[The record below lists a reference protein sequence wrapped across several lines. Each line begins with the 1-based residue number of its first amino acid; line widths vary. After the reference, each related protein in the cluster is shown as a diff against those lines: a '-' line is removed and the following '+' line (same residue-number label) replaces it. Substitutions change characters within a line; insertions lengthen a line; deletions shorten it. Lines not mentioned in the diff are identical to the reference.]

1 MIYIVKRQNQQGEPQ
16 DVKLNVNAEKES
28 FGSFIKRVVMARKEV
43 ENVV

>member
-1 MIYIVKRQNQQGEPQ
+1 MIYIVKRQNKQGEEQ
-16 DVKLNVNAEKES
+16 DLPLKFNAEKES